1 MKEFKMLKK
10 KLFLFVLIINVC
22 SNLAAQDN
30 TNFDA
35 KDYLKY
41 KDYNRALV
49 EFLKV
54 YPKNTENL
62 DLNLKIGICYLN
74 INDDKSKALPYLKK
88 VYDAGGYKNELL
100 LYMGLASMHAHLFDD
115 AIRFF
120 NDYRAASNNENA
132 KTIERYLNNCE
143 NAKALTQNPKDIE
156 FINLGKN
163 INTKFPDFY
172 PFITHNEGTLYF
184 TSGRETNEKKI
195 ESSTGF
201 FTYDIYYSI
210 VSNGEWSKAKGI
222 GRNVNTVEDEQCVY
236 VTPDGENVIMYMDN
250 ENQFG
255 DLFISSTTN
264 SNSFSKPERFPPPV
278 NTKSL
283 ETEGCITSDGNRLIV
298 ASDRPGGFGETDLYI
313 FRKLPNG
320 KWGLPYNIGSGIN
333 TKYKEDFPVYDQE
346 SSTLY
351 FASEGHSSMGG
362 FDIFKSVFDETTQSF
377 GPVINMGYPLNN
389 TDDNMQFS
397 LAGNKRDGYASMYRK
412 EGFGD
417 LDIYKVIF
425 HEVEVKLSII
435 KGVISTTDTVKNPID
450 AFISIID
457 AKTKEE
463 IDGKSVNPS
472 TGKYVFA
479 VKPGKYIIN
488 VTSPGFVDYSK
499 LITVFDK
506 SDYTFEIENK
516 VLLHRPDES
525 LLPAGKVLK
534 EKKEFRNE

>member
-1 MKEFKMLKK
+1 
-10 KLFLFVLIINVC
+10 
-22 SNLAAQDN
+22 
-30 TNFDA
+30 
-35 KDYLKY
+35 
-41 KDYNRALV
+41 
-49 EFLKV
+49 
-54 YPKNTENL
+54 
-62 DLNLKIGICYLN
+62 
-74 INDDKSKALPYLKK
+74 
-88 VYDAGGYKNELL
+88 
-100 LYMGLASMHAHLFDD
+100 
-115 AIRFF
+115 
-120 NDYRAASNNENA
+120 
-132 KTIERYLNNCE
+132 
-143 NAKALTQNPKDIE
+143 
-156 FINLGKN
+156 
-163 INTKFPDFY
+163 
-172 PFITHNEGTLYF
+172 
-184 TSGRETNEKKI
+184 
-195 ESSTGF
+195 
-201 FTYDIYYSI
+201 
-210 VSNGEWSKAKGI
+210 
-222 GRNVNTVEDEQCVY
+222 
-236 VTPDGENVIMYMDN
+236 
-250 ENQFG
+250 
-255 DLFISSTTN
+255 
-264 SNSFSKPERFPPPV
+264 
-278 NTKSL
+278 
-283 ETEGCITSDGNRLIV
+283 
-298 ASDRPGGFGETDLYI
+298 
-313 FRKLPNG
+313 
-320 KWGLPYNIGSGIN
+320 
-333 TKYKEDFPVYDQE
+333 
-346 SSTLY
+346 
-351 FASEGHSSMGG
+351 
-362 FDIFKSVFDETTQSF
+362 
-377 GPVINMGYPLNN
+377 MGYPLNN